1 MAQAA
6 RTADAPS
13 ETETL
18 NLLIQNVRARMAE
31 VKEARNDA
39 SDLRA
44 AAEAVNALV
53 EHVEPE
59 ADPNPETKA
68 EEGQAG
74 RRAPGS
80 GRRRP
85 HSRHSSPHQPV
96 RTPAGSD
103 GSRQRRGAWA
113 PPTGRR
119 LTGTGYSRPSRT
131 ASGRARCATARPS
144 SACWPAR
151 CAARWSRPRRNTG
164 WRWPRRPPT

>member
-53 EHVEPE
+53 EHVEPKQTPI
-59 ADPNPETKA
+59 AETKA
-68 EEGQAG
+68 EEGQ
-74 RRAPGS
+74 
-80 GRRRP
+80 
-85 HSRHSSPHQPV
+85 
-96 RTPAGSD
+96 
-103 GSRQRRGAWA
+103 RGAQ
-113 PPTGRR
+113 
-119 LTGTGYSRPSRT
+119 
-131 ASGRARCATARPS
+131 S
-144 SACWPAR
+144 SAGQQPDQRASQQPAQ
-151 CAARWSRPRRNTG
+151 AGQDVRR
-164 WRWPRRPPT
+164 